1 MNVLITAGNTQTP
14 LDAVRCITNIFT
26 GKTGARLALEAYD
39 RGHAVR
45 FFTSH
50 PEVIFTL
57 RPHFAPDGT
66 RWILHTYR
74 TFDDL
79 HSLLEQHVPHD
90 ALDTI
95 IHCAAV
101 SDYALQGVY
110 VKGAEA
116 LHEVSSIG
124 KISGAHPELWLKLVP
139 TPKLIDFMRSTWN
152 YHGILVKFKLEVKKS
167 DEELIAIART
177 SRQQSQADFLVAN
190 TLADY
195 ESHAIICDST
205 DAILPVNREALAST
219 LWNMLE
225 AYQRSATTQ

>member
-50 PEVIFTL
+50 QEVIFAL
-57 RPHFAPDGT
+57 RPGFMADAA
-66 RWILHTYR
+66 RWIVQPYR

-79 HSLLEQHVPHD
+79 HTLLAQHVPHD
-90 ALDTI
+90 AFDAI

-110 VKGAEA
+110 VKGADA
-116 LHEVSSIG
+116 LHEVASIG
-124 KISGAHPELWLKLVP
+124 KISSVHPELWLKLVR

-152 YHGILVKFKLEVKKS
+152 YRGLLVKFKLEVEKS

-177 SRQQSQADFLVAN
+177 SRQHSQADFLVAN
-190 TLADY
+190 TLASY
-195 ESHAIICDST
+195 ESRAIICDST
-205 DAILPVNREALAST
+205 DVIHPVNRDALATT

-225 AYQRSATTQ
+225 AYRLE